1 MNRAEP
7 IARAI
12 RQVFRHQRQLAERG
26 KKRFG
31 DLTTAF
37 ANALFEPISKEF
49 LRVAKDEGAS
59 KELAPDLVAAARERS
74 LFAARSMNT
83 TSGERLSNEEPA
95 KQVFSM
101 DRAVEA
107 ALTEQS
113 YAEHTARAMIAQDR
127 GDWLEWETESQP
139 CDLCRRLSGKRV
151 KAGKAFITVN
161 GEAIYNAPAHPNCK
175 CKTKT
180 VKGRKKKTLAEFRI
194 PIAVPAVSY

>member
-7 IARAI
+7 IARVI

-49 LRVAKDEGAS
+49 LRVAKDEGAD

-127 GDWLEWETESQP
+127 GDWLEWVADAKA
-139 CDLCRRLSGKRV
+139 CDACKKLNGKRV
-151 KAGKAFITVN
+151 KAGKPFGVIQ
-161 GEAIYNAPAHPNCK
+161 GEKVYNAPAHVSCR
-175 CKTKT
+175 CSVKT
-180 VKGRKKKTLAEFRI
+180 VKGRKKTLAEFKI